1 MITREIDVLRSS
13 VKGEVLT
20 NELMSKH
27 TSFRIGG
34 PAEVFVK
41 PSSTDDL
48 KKVLEWAKRNSQ
60 NIFVMGN
67 GTNLIVSDDGIEGV
81 VIKMAD
87 TFANIQYDGSEAMV
101 ESGTSMQYFL
111 EESLRKGLGGMEFA
125 WGIPGAVGGS
135 IVMNAGSNSHFI
147 STKINYVDVMDF
159 NGRKLRLS
167 HDDLKFDYRYSV
179 LQEEP
184 LILLN
189 ALFTLDKKDVAMM
202 KVERESFIKSRWE
215 KQPIDFPCAGSV
227 FKNPPTTYAGKVLEE
242 VGCKGMQ
249 VGGAKIS
256 EKHANFIVN
265 LGNATASDVLSL
277 IKEAQQRVYK
287 QKDLILE
294 LEIKLVG
301 NFQTS
306 YLLERNK

>member
-1 MITREIDVLRSS
+1 MITRETDILKNSIS
-13 VKGEVLT
+13 GEVLT

-27 TSFRIGG
+27 TSFHIGG
-34 PAEVFVK
+34 PAEIFVK
-41 PSSTDDL
+41 PVNFYDL
-48 KKVLEWAKRNSQ
+48 RNVIEWTKKNKQ
-60 NIFVMGN
+60 NIFVIGN

-81 VIKMAD
+81 VIKMGETFTNAD
-87 TFANIQYDGSEAMV
+87 FDGNEAMV
-101 ESGTSMQYFL
+101 KSGTAMQYFL
-111 EESLRKGLGGMEFA
+111 EESLERGLGGMEFA

-147 STKINYVDVMDF
+147 STKINYVDVMDRAGKIF
-159 NGRKLRLS
+159 KLS
-167 HDDLKFDYRYSV
+167 HDDLKFDYRYSI
-179 LQEEP
+179 LQEEQ
-184 LILLN
+184 LILLD
-189 ALFTLDKKDVAMM
+189 ALFTLDKKDITLMRS
-202 KVERESFIKSRWE
+202 ERDSFIKSRWE

-249 VGGAKIS
+249 VGDAKIS

-265 LGNATASDVLSL
+265 LGNAKASDVLSL
-277 IKEAQQRVYK
+277 IRKAQLMVYK

-301 NFQTS
+301 NFKGIE
-306 YLLERNK
+306 LLERKK